1 MFQAFVIVLRE
12 GFEAFLIV
20 SIIVSYMR
28 KMGHNWLLPAVY
40 WGLVTSVIASG
51 VGGFWMSKGINEPFW
66 EGTLG
71 LVAAVMVTTLVIQM
85 WRQGRFVKQNMESRL
100 GRITLQHSK
109 RLVFLGVFLFTVFMI
124 TREGM
129 ETALMLIQVPQ
140 GKVIAGVLLGLLA
153 TAGFSVLWV
162 RFSSLINVKLFFQVT
177 GIFLLLFVSQILI
190 YSFHEFAEAGMLP
203 NSEAFHLATEPLS
216 PTGIYGKWFSFITVS
231 VCAAWL
237 LGAWAAKKLR
247 PAAHFSSED
256 TMEKVTEEGSLTH
269 AER

>member
-20 SIIVSYMR
+20 SIIVSYLR
-28 KMGHNWLLPAVY
+28 KIGHNWLLPAAY
-40 WGLVTSVIASG
+40 WGIAASVVASA
-51 VGGFWMSKGINEPFW
+51 VGGFWMSKGVNEPFW

-85 WRQGRFVKQNMESRL
+85 WKQGRFVKQNMENRL
-100 GRITLQHSK
+100 RTIASQHSQ
-109 RLVFLGVFLFTVFMI
+109 RLVFMGVFLFTVFMI

-153 TAGFSVLWV
+153 TTGFSCLWV

-177 GIFLLLFVSQILI
+177 GIFLLLFVAQILI
-190 YSFHEFAEAGMLP
+190 YSFHEFAEAGLLP
-203 NSEAFHLATEPLS
+203 NSEVFHLATEPFS
-216 PTGIYGKWFSFITVS
+216 PTGIYGKWFSVVTVS

-237 LGAWAAKKLR
+237 LGAWAVKKLA
-247 PAAHFSSED
+247 PNPSFSSEND
-256 TMEKVTEEGSLTH
+256 LGRVAEEESPAH
-269 AER
+269 AGR